1 MPLAPG
7 TKLGVYE
14 LIGPLGAGGMGEV
27 WRARD
32 TRLQRDVAIKVL
44 PEALATEPER
54 LGRLMREAQAL
65 ASLNHPNIAQIH
77 GLEESGGVRAL
88 VMELVDGDDLSV
100 LIARGAMPFAEALP
114 IARQI
119 AEALEAAHE
128 QGIIHRDLKPANVKV
143 RRDGAV
149 KVLDFGLAK
158 VMDPLT
164 SGSGGRPGGDL
175 GLSPTLTAQATRAGV
190 ILGTAAYMS
199 PEQARG
205 RAVDRRADVWA
216 FGAVLYEMLTG
227 RLAFEGED
235 ISLTLANVLKQDVDW
250 SALPPDLPPGL
261 RRLLRRCLEKDPR
274 RRLASMA
281 DARLELDDTET
292 AGAEWGGGAAG
303 SNAWAGGGPGAPTG
317 TLPARRGVSIWLALG
332 LAVAAFGLA
341 IATTTL
347 GILYHRVASKE
358 PQVVRAFVQPPE
370 KGSFRF
376 IGGGNLGPATLS
388 PDGRMLAFSAQGAD
402 GIQALYVRPLDAS
415 TPRLLAGT
423 TGAGMPFWSP
433 DSRNIGFY
441 ADGQLKRI
449 AAAGG
454 PAMTLC
460 DVGVIA
466 RGGTWN
472 KDGVIVFAPGPNDP
486 LQRINEGG
494 GKPTPVTTLDT
505 AHGESSHRWPV
516 FLPDGKHFLFFVRL
530 GALGTSNENNGIQ
543 VGSLDGSPHKVL
555 LRAQTNAAYASG
567 YLLYLRDTTL
577 MAQPFDPD
585 RLAFSGEAV
594 PIVEEI
600 QTEPASGVG
609 VFTASG
615 TVLAYQTGTEVPGG
629 HLFWRDRAG
638 KQTGVLGDPATY
650 MDVSLSRD
658 RQKLAVSVLDPK
670 VGPPDLWIYDLA
682 RGLRSRFTFDPGAD
696 RWPVWSPDGTRI
708 AFSSNRRGRFNL
720 YMRSYAGSGVEEP
733 ILESDRDKVLC
744 DWSPDGRHLLF
755 ETRSDP
761 NTRSDVWALPLDGD
775 RKPFPVLQTAFREL
789 EAVFSPDGRWIAY
802 NSDESGRSEI
812 YVTPFPGPGRK
823 WQVSP
828 SGGLLPRWS
837 RTGKEIFFIGPGERI
852 NVAEVTTQGDTFEVG
867 RTQPLFD
874 VRGQRP
880 GNVYDVTPDGQ
891 RFLVNTASDQLNAGS
906 VTLVVNWP
914 AALRPSGTRPR

>member
-1 MPLAPG
+1 MPLTPG
-7 TKLGVYE
+7 TRLGVYE

-32 TRLQRDVAIKVL
+32 SRLQRDVAIKVL

-88 VMELVDGDDLSV
+88 VMELVEGDDLSV
-100 LIARGAMPFAEALP
+100 LIARGAMPVAEAMP
-114 IARQI
+114 IAKQI

-158 VMDPLT
+158 VMDPLA
-164 SGSGGRPGGDL
+164 SASGGRPGGEL

-216 FGAVLYEMLTG
+216 FGAVLYELLTG

-235 ISLTLANVLKQDVDW
+235 VSLTLANVLKQDVDW
-250 SALPPDLPPGL
+250 SALPPDLAPGL

-292 AGAEWGGGAAG
+292 AG
-303 SNAWAGGGPGAPTG
+303 GAPTG

-347 GILYHRVASKE
+347 GILYYRSASKE
-358 PQVVRAFVQPPE
+358 PQVVRAFIQPPE

-376 IGGGNLGPATLS
+376 VGGGNLGPATLS
-388 PDGRMLAFSAQGAD
+388 PDGRMLAFSAQGGD
-402 GIQALYVRPLDAS
+402 GVQALYVRALDAS

-472 KDGVIVFAPGPNDP
+472 KDGVILFSPGPNDP
-486 LQRINEGG
+486 LHKISDGG
-494 GKPTPVTTLDT
+494 GESAPVTQLDT

-543 VGSLDGSPHKVL
+543 IGSLDGSPPRFL

-577 MAQPFDPD
+577 MAQPFDPG
-585 RLAFSGEAV
+585 RLALSGEAV

-609 VFTASG
+609 VFTASD
-615 TVLAYQTGTEVPGG
+615 TVLAYQTGTEVPGA

-638 KQTGVLGDPATY
+638 KQTGALGDPATY
-650 MDVSLSRD
+650 MDLSLSRD
-658 RQKLAVSVLDPK
+658 RQKVAVSVLDPK
-670 VGPPDLWIYDLA
+670 VGPPDLWIFDVA

-708 AFSSNRRGRFNL
+708 AFSSNRKGRFNL
-720 YMRSYAGSGVEEP
+720 YMRSYAGSGVEEL
-733 ILESDRDKVLC
+733 ILESDRDKVLS
-744 DWSPDGRHLLF
+744 DWSPDDRHLLF

-775 RKPFPVLQTAFREL
+775 RKPFPVLQTQYREL

-837 RTGKEIFFIGPGERI
+837 RTGKEIFFVGPGERI
-852 NVAEVTTQGDTFEVG
+852 NVAEVTTQGDTFDVG

-880 GNVYDVTPDGQ
+880 GNIYDVTPDGQ

-914 AALRPSGTRPR
+914 EALRAAGGRAR

>member
-7 TKLGVYE
+7 TRLGVYE
-14 LIGPLGAGGMGEV
+14 LTAPLGAGGMGEV

-54 LGRLMREAQAL
+54 LARLMREAQAL

-100 LIARGAMPFAEALP
+100 VIARGAMPVAEALP

-158 VMDPLT
+158 VLDPLA
-164 SGSGGRPGGDL
+164 SGSGGRPGGEL

-205 RAVDRRADVWA
+205 RAVDRRADIWA

-235 ISLTLANVLKQDVDW
+235 VSLTLANVLKQDVDW
-250 SALPPDLPPGL
+250 SLLPPDLPPGL

-292 AGAEWGGGAAG
+292 VGATVVPGAA
-303 SNAWAGGGPGAPTG
+303 AG
-317 TLPARRGVSIWLALG
+317 TLPARRGVSGPFLAL
-332 LAVAAFGLA
+332 ATAAFGLA
-341 IATTTL
+341 IATITL
-347 GILYHRVASKE
+347 GILYHRVASQE

-376 IGGGNLGPATLS
+376 VGGGNLGPATLS

-402 GIQALYVRPLDAS
+402 GVQALYVRPLDAS
-415 TPRLLAGT
+415 APRLLAGT

-472 KDGVIVFAPGPNDP
+472 RDGVIVFAPGPNDA
-486 LQRINEGG
+486 LQKINEGG
-494 GKPTPVTTLDT
+494 GKPTPATTLDT
-505 AHGESSHRWPV
+505 AHGESSHRWPQ
-516 FLPDGKHFLFFVRL
+516 FLPDGKHFLYFVRF

-543 VGSLDGSPHKVL
+543 IGSLDGGPPKSL
-555 LRAQTNAAYASG
+555 LRAQTNAAYALG

-585 RLAFSGEAV
+585 RLAFSGDAIPV
-594 PIVEEI
+594 AEEI

-609 VFTASG
+609 VFTAAG
-615 TVLAYQTGTEVPGG
+615 TMLAYQTGTEVPGT

-638 KQTGVLGDPATY
+638 KQLGVLGDAATY
-650 MDVSLSRD
+650 MDFSLSRD

-670 VGPPDLWIYDLA
+670 VGPPDLWIFDVA

-708 AFSSNRRGRFNL
+708 AFSSNRKGRFNL
-720 YMRSYAGSGVEEP
+720 YLRSYAGTGVEEP
-733 ILESDRDKVLC
+733 ILETDRDKVLC
-744 DWSPDGRHLLF
+744 DWSPDGRFLLF

-761 NTRSDVWALPLDGD
+761 VTRSDVWALPLEGGTAGAPGAGD

-828 SGGLLPRWS
+828 GGGLLPRWS
-837 RTGKEIFFIGPGERI
+837 RTGREIFFVGPGERI

-874 VRGQRP
+874 VRSQRP
-880 GNVYDVTPDGQ
+880 GNVFEVTPDGQ

-906 VTLVVNWP
+906 VTLVLNWT
-914 AALRPSGTRPR
+914 AALRRPR